1 MIKKLVLFFQKLFQS
16 EPSQQLTMD
25 PKNYVRGLSLP
36 VQDDNMPV
44 IQIATRSLGPE
55 DNTDVSESFV
65 NNQSIVSFVA
75 GVSEQNRQDILNST
89 LLAQLAADKTTENV
103 DDLKA
108 WYKQYTEVLTN
119 IGWVIEQNE
128 FTDFQSGSDEFEM
141 NTAIMG
147 IMGAV
152 VDPTQISLIT
162 KTLESVKSLGDD
174 DKRIKVFERK
184 FKRSNKGNFQIGV
197 ANETGGTVSFGVGAF
212 LMDTKESTGRFLFFK
227 TGKAR
232 TKLTYSGMRCTLN
245 PQVYSQVRDSILE
258 KLGRAPKVFIAKLP
272 DLGDIDLD
280 I

>member
-16 EPSQQLTMD
+16 ELSQQPTMD

-44 IQIATRSLGPE
+44 IQVATRSLGPE

-174 DKRIKVFERK
+174 EI
-184 FKRSNKGNFQIGV
+184 
-197 ANETGGTVSFGVGAF
+197 
-212 LMDTKESTGRFLFFK
+212 
-227 TGKAR
+227 
-232 TKLTYSGMRCTLN
+232 
-245 PQVYSQVRDSILE
+245 
-258 KLGRAPKVFIAKLP
+258 GRASCRERV
-272 DLGDIDLD
+272 
-280 I
+280 